1 MSGLTGGD
9 SKPIENLEPTK
20 VDDINTIK
28 YSRGYFTGST
38 LSLLRTNPNDWFIIA
53 DYKGSDY
60 MKQANVYEA
69 SCRYW
74 KKKLMIMENI
84 KVESFVKRYRKN
96 QQAILVARVVE
107 EE

>member
-1 MSGLTGGD
+1 MSGLTEGD

-28 YSRGYFTGST
+28 YSRGYFKEST

-60 MKQANVYEA
+60 MKQANIYEA

-74 KKKLMIMENI
+74 KEKLMRTENI

-96 QQAILVARVVE
+96 QQAILVARFVE